1 MWPPRYVVLSVKR
14 LSSSLGKHTFEPAG
28 KQECAWVFPGVDDA
42 SVSDCQ
48 SWRMPIAPQLQSC
61 TGKATANPLS
71 PWPQVRQEHPLN
83 LSILLSGGKETN
95 QDSPSSG
102 ERSGKSPTCKSGTCP
117 RIVVYRSALRSGPGP
132 SSLERDVR
140 EGENPVDPG
149 ACCPTRRCPRVGL
162 LGSAALIG
170 W

>member
-1 MWPPRYVVLSVKR
+1 MLRKIASGLFPLHA
-14 LSSSLGKHTFEPAG
+14 LSSRLETRSARGFSPAWTTLSCVG
-28 KQECAWVFPGVDDA
+28 LPKLENSFVP
-42 SVSDCQ
+42 
-48 SWRMPIAPQLQSC
+48 RMQSC
-61 TGKATANPLS
+61 TGKASAEPLS